1 MQAVLLDM
9 GLLSEPLDP
18 NAAYTNDFIE

>member
-9 GLLSEPLDP
+9 GLLTEPLDLSE
-18 NAAYTNDFIE
+18 AFTNDFIE